1 MSSTYTTR
9 IRLEKQGSGENAS
22 TWGDKLNESVIDL
35 VDSAV
40 GAVTSIS
47 LAGVGDAYTVS
58 SADGVS
64 DEARSAVLYFHGS
77 VSTAVSI
84 TIPAVEKSYI
94 IGNLTSGG
102 FGIQIKPAGGTEQT
116 IPAGQTTLIYT
127 DGTNVKNVLSS
138 LTGMSQVGAST
149 GTFTRGS
156 FTSLDADV
164 VNVSVSLSAT
174 NITGATGGFTTKVS
188 SAALEISGHVSAATA
203 TFSGAVS
210 CSTIFGDGSNL
221 SGVAATPRS
230 YLAGMNLS
238 MGSDNDHDIQI
249 TAGIAKNSTN
259 ASDLTLSSTIEKQID
274 ATWADGTGAGGL
286 ASGASLSANTTYHVF
301 AIEVTAG
308 TDAGFDSSS
317 TASNFVAN
325 NNVTAFRRIGSV
337 MTDGSSNIRP
347 FRQRGDK
354 FLLQDPI
361 LSYTDKSIG
370 ATGRTTIT
378 LNTPSGIVTDA
389 IFTHLLFGTF
399 TDAQFVY
406 RPLAMPDVSV
416 VDNGY
421 ASAPTSA
428 AMGSLGNRGAGF
440 IEFGGNERLRDFA
453 WEVTCETNTS
463 SQIGVRTQVAGG
475 SADGSDS
482 NAFQTTGWYDSRGKD
497 D

>member
-47 LAGVGDAYTVS
+47 LAGVGTAYTVS

-94 IGNLTSGG
+94 IGNNTTGG
-102 FGIQIKPAGGTEQT
+102 FGVKIKPAGGTEQT

-127 DGTNVKNVLSS
+127 DGTAVKNVLSS
-138 LTGMSQVGAST
+138 ITGMSQVGASL
-149 GTFTRGS
+149 GN
-156 FTSLDADV
+156 FTSVVANDV
-164 VNVSVSLSAT
+164 AVSANLSAT
-174 NITGATGGFTTKVS
+174 NITGVTGGFSTKVS
-188 SAALEISGHVSAATA
+188 AGALEVSGVVSGTSAV
-203 TFSGAVS
+203 FSGIVS
-210 CSTIFGDGSNL
+210 CSAIVGDGSGL
-221 SGVAATPRS
+221 SGLTVTPRS

-238 MGSDNDHDIQI
+238 MGSDNEHDIQI

-301 AIEVTAG
+301 AIAVTAG
-308 TDAGFDSSS
+308 TDAGFDSSA
-317 TASNFVAN
+317 TAANFVAN
-325 NNVTAFRRIGSV
+325 NDVTAFRRIGSV
-337 MTDGSSNIRP
+337 ITDGSSNIRP

-399 TDAQFVY
+399 TDAQYVY

-416 VDNGY
+416 VDNAFGT
-421 ASAPTSA
+421 APTSA